1 MEKRNAFKFFS
12 ITCMLLSLVLAGCDI
27 GASQPTAHSF
37 RQEYDNVV
45 KIEIAAYDH
54 NKRTNTWQGQ
64 FVDENC
70 FSPLVQLSDE
80 DCGSL
85 LQDIL
90 SLEIKK
96 FYMIDP
102 ILDYGDVV
110 ILIYYTNNEIEMI
123 GITNIGWISPNGE
136 LDTTDKR
143 FEISAICD
151 VISKYVDPEVLNNV
165 SDYFPKLGTE

>member
-1 MEKRNAFKFFS
+1 MKKRNTFKLLFA
-12 ITCMLLSLVLAGCDI
+12 CLLLSFVYTGCDI
-27 GASQPTAHSF
+27 GSSQPTVHSF

-45 KIEIAAYDH
+45 KIEIASYDH
-54 NKRTNTWQGQ
+54 SKRTNKWQAQ
-64 FVDENC
+64 FVDEDC
-70 FSPLVQLSDE
+70 FSLLVQLSDE

-110 ILIYYTNNEIEMI
+110 ILIYYANNEIEMI
-123 GITNIGWISPNGE
+123 GITNIGWISPDGK
-136 LDTTDKR
+136 LYTTDKR

-151 VISKYVDPEVLNNV
+151 VISKYVDAEVLNDV
-165 SDYFPKLGTE
+165 SDYFPKQGIE